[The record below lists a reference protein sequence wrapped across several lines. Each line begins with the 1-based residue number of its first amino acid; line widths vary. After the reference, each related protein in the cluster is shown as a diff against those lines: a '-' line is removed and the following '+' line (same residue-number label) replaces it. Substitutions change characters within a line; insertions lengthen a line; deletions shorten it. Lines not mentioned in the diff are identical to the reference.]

1 MPKTIMINVK
11 KKKKTLYYIIECGT
25 FCDGGNI
32 KK

>member
-1 MPKTIMINVK
+1 MPKTIMINV

-25 FCDGGNI
+25 FCVGGNI